1 MNLEPDTLL
10 WAYANGIFPMG
21 REDGPVE
28 WYRPDPRAIL
38 PLENLRVSHSLAR
51 TLRQKRY
58 EIRLN
63 TAFAAVIR
71 ACAAPAPDREETW
84 ITPEIIVAYERLHHL
99 GYAHSVEAWATR
111 ESQNGCRLVGGL
123 YGVALAGLFAGES
136 MFSHQ
141 RDASKAALF
150 YLVQHLRQR
159 GFVLLDVQ
167 FLTPHLARMGA
178 IEISAAAYQ
187 RRLAEALRVE
197 AWFAESVGGFE
208 EEER

>member
-21 REDGPVE
+21 SDDGSVE

-38 PLENLRVSHSLAR
+38 PLENLRLSRSLAR
-51 TLRQKRY
+51 TIRQNRY
-58 EIRLN
+58 QIRLN

-84 ITPEIIVAYERLHHL
+84 ITPEIIVAYERLHNL
-99 GYAHSVEAWATR
+99 GYAHSVEVWAAWDN
-111 ESQNGCRLVGGL
+111 EKGGRLVGGL
-123 YGVALAGLFAGES
+123 YGVALGGLFAGES
-136 MFSHQ
+136 MFSHE
-141 RDASKAALF
+141 RDASKVALY
-150 YLVQHLRQR
+150 YLIQLLRQR

-167 FLTPHLARMGA
+167 FLTPHLTRMGA

-187 RRLAEALRVE
+187 RRLARALRVE
-197 AWFAESVGGFE
+197 AVFGDIGD
-208 EEER
+208 